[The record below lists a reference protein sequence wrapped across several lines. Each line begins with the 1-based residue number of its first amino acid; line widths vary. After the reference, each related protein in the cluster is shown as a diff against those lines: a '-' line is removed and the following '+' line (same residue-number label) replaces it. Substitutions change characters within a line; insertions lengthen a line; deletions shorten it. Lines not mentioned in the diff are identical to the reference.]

1 MNMDLKPAGG
11 AERDRL
17 VSLHALSL
25 MDTPAEERFDRI
37 TRAARELFDVPLAAV
52 NLLDS
57 ERLFMK
63 SPQGTLRAVTDRKDS
78 LCNATIAEPEI
89 LMVPDA
95 TADPRFAD
103 LPDVTGGYGVRFY
116 AGRPLSVDAGSR
128 VGTLCLFDTQPRQL
142 SADQVRQLNEL
153 GRWAERELQDSA
165 DRDRARAVQQ
175 ALLPSTSPRA
185 PHYEVS
191 ALCLPR
197 GDVGGD
203 FYEWSESEGG
213 VDLVLA
219 DVMGKGTAAALMA
232 ATVRSAVRS
241 AGGNRPAA
249 VLDRAS
255 ELLARDLENTA
266 TFATAFLARL
276 EPATGR
282 LEYADA
288 GHGLSIIVAADG
300 SYRRLHGHG
309 LPLGLGEPG
318 SWHTEHAVLAPG
330 ETLATF
336 TDGLLDLYDG
346 TLAALDDI
354 AALVRQ
360 RTPAGV
366 ATLLR
371 DLHRESQPDD
381 DVTAIFLTRHAP
393 A

>member
-1 MNMDLKPAGG
+1 MNVHLKPAGE

-17 VSLHALSL
+17 VSLHSLSL
-25 MDTPAEERFDRI
+25 MDTR
-37 TRAARELFDVPLAAV
+37 
-52 NLLDS
+52 DS
-57 ERLFMK
+57 ERLFVK
-63 SPQGTLRAVTDRKDS
+63 SPQGTVRTEMDRKDTF
-78 LCNATIAEPEI
+78 CAATIAQPDI

-95 TADPRFAD
+95 TADPRFAA
-103 LPDVTGGYGVRFY
+103 LPDVVGGRRVRFY

-128 VGTLCLFDTQPRQL
+128 VGTLCLFDTQPRHLSEDQL
-142 SADQVRQLNEL
+142 RQLDEL
-153 GRWAERELQDSA
+153 GSWAERELQDSGG
-165 DRDRARAVQQ
+165 RDRARAVEQ
-175 ALLPSTSPRA
+175 ALLPSTLPGA

-191 ALCLPR
+191 AICLPR
-197 GDVGGD
+197 GDVGED
-203 FYEWSESEGG
+203 FYSWSESEGI
-213 VDLVLA
+213 VDLILA

-255 ELLARDLENTA
+255 ELLAQDLESTA

-276 EPATGR
+276 ELATGR

-309 LPLGLGEPG
+309 LPLGIGEPG

-330 ETLATF
+330 ETLASF

-346 TLAALDDI
+346 TLAALDDV
-354 AALVRQ
+354 AALIRHCN
-360 RTPAGV
+360 PAGIT
-366 ATLLR
+366 TLLQ
-371 DLHRESQPDD
+371 DLHRGTQPDD
-381 DVTAIFLTRHAP
+381 DVTAIFLTRLHAS